1 MISRF
6 RQALVRFRTV
16 FLGDLSYHAR
26 RPLFAI
32 WLVILVFT
40 AWGLSSGT
48 VRITSGDAAV
58 GGTKAH
64 ITSEFGVAMQLAIF
78 TTFFYA
84 FFISVAAGMTLIQD
98 EEWRLGEL
106 LHATPLRTGEYIWA
120 KFGAVLAG
128 CFIILG
134 IHVAASAFFYHVPP
148 NADAQDF
155 RGPFHVMNYVKPA
168 LVFSVPTIVFLAGVS
183 FAVGEW
189 TRRAV
194 LVFLLPVAIVL
205 FDGFF
210 LWEWS
215 PSWLDPRVDYALML
229 LDSGGFRWLNETWL
243 KVDRGVH
250 FYNTAAIPFDSGFLV
265 SRAVF
270 VALGLLAV
278 ALAQWH
284 FTVRVRG
291 TLSRRARRQSTAVQE
306 SDLTPVA
313 AKPTTPLAALGMSSS
328 RPGLLAGASMSPGSS
343 LSSCARARGSICSFH

>member
-1 MISRF
+1 
-6 RQALVRFRTV
+6 
-16 FLGDLSYHAR
+16 
-26 RPLFAI
+26 
-32 WLVILVFT
+32 
-40 AWGLSSGT
+40 
-48 VRITSGDAAV
+48 
-58 GGTKAH
+58 
-64 ITSEFGVAMQLAIF
+64 MQLAIF
-78 TTFFYA
+78 TTSFYA
-84 FFISVAAGMTLIQD
+84 FFISVAAGMTMIQD

-120 KFGAVLAG
+120 KFGAVLSG

-134 IHVAASAFFYHVPP
+134 IHLAASAFFYHVPP

-155 RGPFHVMNYVKPA
+155 RGPFQVMNYVKPA

-183 FAVGEW
+183 FVVGEW

-243 KVDRGVH
+243 KVDRGVN
-250 FYNTAAIPFDSGFLV
+250 FYNTAAIPYDRGFLI

-270 VALGLLAV
+270 ISLGLLSV

-284 FTVRVRG
+284 FTAQA
-291 TLSRRARRQSTAVQE
+291 ARHFIKKGQAQSTPLLE
-306 SDLTPVA
+306 TDLTPAVA
-313 AKPTTPLAALGMSSS
+313 RPTSPLASLGMTSS
-328 RPGLLAGASMSPGSS
+328 RPGLLAGALDVARIELIELRSSPG
-343 LSSCARARGSICSFH
+343 LYLFIP